1 MAASFL
7 ALLNPVGSGSDVIS
21 AEFLTSPVFAWVVLP
36 IFIFLARICDVSLG
50 TIRVIFISK
59 GIKYLA
65 PCIGFFE
72 VIIWLVAIGQVMQNI
87 TNPISY
93 IAYGAGFAC
102 GTFIGMT
109 IEERLSIGLAVIRII
124 TREDAKD
131 LMADLRKKNYGVTSL
146 DAEGATGQVKVL
158 LMVAKRQDIRDIV
171 ASVKV
176 HHPNAF
182 YTIEDVRTAKEG
194 VFPQREGNPILS
206 PLRMFRLG
214 K

>member
-1 MAASFL
+1 M
-7 ALLNPVGSGSDVIS
+7 IS
-21 AEFLTSPVFAWVVLP
+21 ADFFTSPVFAWVVLP

-65 PCIGFFE
+65 PLIGFFE
-72 VIIWLVAIGQVMQNI
+72 VIIWLIAISQVMQNL

-102 GTFIGMT
+102 GTFIGMS
-109 IEERLSIGLAVIRII
+109 IEERLSIGLSLIRII
-124 TREDAKD
+124 IREDARD
-131 LMADLRKKNYGVTSL
+131 LMDDLRRKNYGVTSI
-146 DAEGATGQVKVL
+146 DAEGATGQVEVL
-158 LMVAKRQDIRDIV
+158 LMVAKRQDLGDIV
-171 ASVKV
+171 ATVKI
-176 HHPNAF
+176 HHPSAF

-194 VFPQREGNPILS
+194 VFPQREGNPILA
-206 PLRMFRLG
+206 PLGMLRLG

>member
-1 MAASFL
+1 MITPDF
-7 ALLNPVGSGSDVIS
+7 
-21 AEFLTSPVFAWVVLP
+21 FTSPVFAWVILP
-36 IFIFLARICDVSLG
+36 IFIFCARVCDVSLG

-72 VIIWLVAIGQVMQNI
+72 VIIWLIAIGQVMQNI

-102 GTFIGMT
+102 GTFIGMS
-109 IEERLSIGLAVIRII
+109 IEERLSIGLSVIRII
-124 TREDAKD
+124 TRSDAKD
-131 LMADLRKKNYGVTSL
+131 LVDDLRNKNYGVTAI

-158 LMVAKRQDIRDIV
+158 FMVAKRQDLKDII
-171 ASVKV
+171 ATVKL
-176 HHPNAF
+176 HQPNAF
-182 YTIEDVRTAKEG
+182 YTIEDVRSAKEG
-194 VFPQREGNPILS
+194 VFPHRDGNPYLQ
-206 PLRMFRLG
+206 PLRMLRIG